1 MAFRMKQQELNAQ
14 LVVRV
19 PPVLREQL
27 ERAAAERDRPL
38 AYLVR
43 QVLRDWAEQHWK
55 AAA

>member
-43 QVLRDWAEQHWK
+43 QVLRDWAEQHQV
-55 AAA
+55 AA